1 MRRMISDDY
10 SGPGADPGLAG
21 RLSVW
26 LATGIGI
33 GLVTPAPGTVA
44 GLWGL
49 PLAAA
54 IDQIPERK
62 VEWIVIAVLVVLAV
76 PLCRAAADALL
87 SNGDPGPIVLDEIVA
102 LPIVFIGV
110 EGLSWPRLAAGY
122 LLFRLCDVLKP
133 GLARS
138 AEKLPGGWGIVA
150 DDCVAAVMACLLL
163 HGALWLDQRF
173 DVNWLTVAA

>member
-1 MRRMISDDY
+1 MDSDDH
-10 SGPGADPGLAG
+10 SSPPLEPAVAG

-26 LATGIGI
+26 LATGLGI

-49 PLAAA
+49 PVAAA
-54 IDQIPERK
+54 VSQIAQPELRYA
-62 VEWIVIAVLVVLAV
+62 VMAVLALLAV
-76 PLCRAAADALL
+76 PVCGIAARALL

-102 LPIVFIGV
+102 LPIVFVAIDGM
-110 EGLSWPRLAAGY
+110 SWPRLIAGY
-122 LLFRLCDVLKP
+122 LLFRLCDVVKP

-138 AEKLPGGWGIVA
+138 AEQLPGGWGVVA

-163 HGALWLDQRF
+163 HGAIWLDGRMGF
-173 DVNWLTVAA
+173 NWLVAS